1 MGWSGGT
8 YTRSDGVFT
17 GTSIWQSNRDAGTKI
32 VADRHD
38 THDQDL
44 ATGINQAINKDGSN
58 AFTGAADLG
67 SQKITSLADGTA
79 HTDGVNAGQIQD
91 GGLIFQATD
100 SGSANTYAIAL
111 TPAVTAYVAGQVFHF
126 KAANASSGASTLNV
140 NALGAKNIKKKNDQD
155 IAAGDIE
162 QNAIVSVIYDGTSF
176 QMLSQLG
183 TSAGSMSSWTLSGDS
198 GSNQTI
204 NDGNTVDIAGGTGI
218 DTVAG
223 STDTV
228 TVAID
233 ATVPQLATT
242 NAFTGVNRNALTTD
256 NDGSFDMNANNNFKC
271 TPSGNFALTFTNFAD
286 GQSGY
291 ILLINSGGHTV
302 SLHANSKADANLA
315 TTVTSAGTYLISYVS
330 DGTNAYLTNSA
341 VFA

>member
-228 TVAID
+228 TVSID

-341 VFA
+341 IFA

>member
-44 ATGINQAINKDGSN
+44 ATGINQCLNKDGSN
-58 AFTGAADLG
+58 AATADLDAG
-67 SQKITSLADGTA
+67 TYKITRVGDGTA
-79 HTDGVNAGQIQD
+79 HTDAINAGQIQD

-100 SGSANTYAIAL
+100 SGTADAYAIAL

-126 KAANASSGASTLNV
+126 KAANTSTGASTLNV
-140 NALGAKNIKKKNDQD
+140 NALGTKNIKKKNDQD

-183 TSAGSMSSWTLSGDS
+183 TTGGSMSSFTLTGDS
-198 GSNQTI
+198 GSNQTVE
-204 NDGNTVDIAGGTGI
+204 DGNTVDIAGGTGI
-218 DTVAG
+218 DTVVGA
-223 STDTV
+223 TDTV

-271 TPSGNFALTFTNFAD
+271 TPTGNFTLTFTNFAD

-291 ILLINSGGHTV
+291 ILLVNSGGHTV

-315 TTVTSAGTYLISYVS
+315 TTVSTAGTYLISYLS

-341 VFA
+341 VFS

>member
-44 ATGINQAINKDGSN
+44 ATGINSCINKDGSN
-58 AFTGAADLG
+58 AMTGAMNMG
-67 SQKITSLADGTA
+67 SQKISSLADGVA

-91 GGLIFQATD
+91 GGLIFQASDT
-100 SGSANTYAIAL
+100 GSANTYAIAL

-228 TVAID
+228 TVSID

-242 NAFTGVNRNALTTD
+242 NAFTGVNRNALTVD

-291 ILLINSGGHTV
+291 ILLINSGGHTI
-302 SLHANSKADANLA
+302 SLHANSKGDANLA
-315 TTVTSAGTYLISYVS
+315 TTVSSAGTYLISYLS